1 MKSIVSYPER
11 GEGGNNKYRGNC
23 SPKLIEDLIDQ
34 FHVENICDYM
44 AGSFTT
50 ADAAKAKGITSRC
63 YDLNHGFDLMTMDLP
78 ERSEFTFW
86 HPPYWNI
93 ITYSD
98 NMYKADDVIKKYGFD
113 PRINDLSRAKTWEEF
128 VKMQN
133 YCMMKL
139 YSGLETG
146 GRLAVLMGDIKK
158 SGRLYSQICDIVK
171 PGTMEQIVIKAQHN
185 CFSDKTEYSNRNFI
199 PICHEYLLIVRK
211 DMPLIIQYSLNKS
224 FETDIRDIKASS
236 WRDVVRE
243 VLESIGHKATLS
255 EIYAAIEP
263 YKKAKRNPHWKEKV
277 RQTLQINRDFVSTER
292 GIWGLTA

>member
-1 MKSIVSYPER
+1 MMKSIVSYPER
-11 GEGGNNKYRGNC
+11 GEGGNNRYRGNC

-34 FHVENICDYM
+34 FKPQRICDYM

-50 ADAAKAKGITSRC
+50 ADAAKVKGITSCC
-63 YDLNHGFDLMTMDLP
+63 YDLNHGFDLMTMELP

-86 HPPYWNI
+86 HPPYWDI
-93 ITYSD
+93 VTYSD
-98 NMYKADDVIKKYGFD
+98 NMYKAEEVIQKYGFD

-133 YCMMKL
+133 HCMMKL

-146 GRLAVLMGDIKK
+146 GRLAVLMGDVKK
-158 SGRLYSQICDIVK
+158 KGRLYSQLCEIVK
-171 PGTMEQIVIKAQHN
+171 PGTLEQIVIKAQYN
-185 CFSDKTEYSNRNFI
+185 CWSDRKTYGNQNFI

-211 DMPLIIQYSLNKS
+211 DMPLMIQYSIPQTFK
-224 FETDIRDIKASS
+224 TDIRDMYGSS

-243 VLESIGHKATLS
+243 VLESIGRKATLS

-263 YKKAKRNPHWKEKV
+263 HRKARNPHWREKI
-277 RQTLQINRDFVSTER
+277 RQTLQVNREFVSSER
-292 GIWGLTA
+292 GVWGLAA

>member
-11 GEGGNNKYRGNC
+11 GAGGNNKYRGNC

-34 FHVENICDYM
+34 FKVENICDYM
-44 AGSFTT
+44 AGSYTT
-50 ADAAKAKGITSRC
+50 ADAAKVKGITSCC

-86 HPPYWNI
+86 HPPYWDI

-98 NMYKADDVIKKYGFD
+98 NMYKAEDVMNEYGFD

-139 YSGLETG
+139 FSGLEKG

-158 SGRLYSQICDIVK
+158 RGKLYSQLCDIVK
-171 PGTMEQIVIKAQHN
+171 PGSLEQIVIKAQHN
-185 CFSDKTEYSNRNFI
+185 CFSDNTVYSNRNFI
-199 PICHEYLLIVRK
+199 PIAHEYLLIVRK
-211 DMPLIIQYSLNKS
+211 DSSLIIPYSITETRK
-224 FETDIRDIKASS
+224 TDIRDIKCSS

-243 VLESIGHKATLS
+243 VLEDIGRKATLT
-255 EIYAAIEP
+255 EIYEAIEP
-263 YKKAKRNPHWKEKV
+263 HKKAKRNPHWKEKV
-277 RQTLQINRDFVSTER
+277 RQTLQINRDFVSTQR
-292 GIWGLTA
+292 GIWGLAA

>member
-11 GEGGNNKYRGNC
+11 GAGGNNKYRGNC

-34 FHVENICDYM
+34 FKVENICDYM
-44 AGSFTT
+44 AGSYTT
-50 ADAAKAKGITSRC
+50 ADAAKVKGITSCC

-86 HPPYWNI
+86 HPPYWDI

-98 NMYKADDVIKKYGFD
+98 NMYKAEDVMNEYGFD

-139 YSGLETG
+139 FSGLEKG

-158 SGRLYSQICDIVK
+158 RGKLYSQLCDIVK
-171 PGTMEQIVIKAQHN
+171 PGSLEQIVIKAQHN
-185 CFSDKTEYSNRNFI
+185 CFSDNTVYSNRNFI
-199 PICHEYLLIVRK
+199 PIAHEYLLIVRK
-211 DMPLIIQYSLNKS
+211 DNSLIIPYSITEKR
-224 FETDIRDIKASS
+224 ETDIRDIKCSS

-243 VLESIGHKATLS
+243 VLEDIGRKATLT
-255 EIYAAIEP
+255 EIYEAIEP
-263 YKKAKRNPHWKEKV
+263 HKKAKRNPHWKEKV
-277 RQTLQINRDFVSTER
+277 RQTLQINRDFISTQR
-292 GIWGLTA
+292 GIWGLAA

>member
-1 MKSIVSYPER
+1 MKSIVSYTER
-11 GEGGNNKYRGNC
+11 GTGGNNKYRGNC

-34 FHVENICDYM
+34 FKVENICDYM
-44 AGSFTT
+44 AGSYTT
-50 ADAAKAKGITSRC
+50 ADAAKVKGITSCC

-86 HPPYWNI
+86 HPPYWDI

-98 NMYKADDVIKKYGFD
+98 NMYKAEDVMNEYGFD

-139 YSGLETG
+139 FSGLEKG

-158 SGRLYSQICDIVK
+158 RGNLYSQLCDIVK
-171 PGTMEQIVIKAQHN
+171 PGSLEQIVIKAQHN

-199 PICHEYLLIVRK
+199 PIVHEYLLIVRK
-211 DMPLIIQYSLNKS
+211 DSSLIIPYSITETRK
-224 FETDIRDIKASS
+224 TDIRDIKSSS

-243 VLESIGHKATLS
+243 VLEDIGRKATLT
-255 EIYAAIEP
+255 EIYEAIEP
-263 YKKAKRNPHWKEKV
+263 HKKAKRNPHWKEKV
-277 RQTLQINRDFVSTER
+277 RQTLQINRDFISTQR
-292 GIWGLTA
+292 GIWGLAA